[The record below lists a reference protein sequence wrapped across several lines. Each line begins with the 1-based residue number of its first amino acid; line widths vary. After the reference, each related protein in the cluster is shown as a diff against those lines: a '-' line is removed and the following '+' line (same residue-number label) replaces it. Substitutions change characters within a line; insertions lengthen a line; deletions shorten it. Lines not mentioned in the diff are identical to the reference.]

1 MPTTQLYNGRCTQYS
16 TREKLYS
23 FKLYSCVAPRA
34 REPRHLDHTR
44 HRDPRVPLMNLD
56 TESRYGVYMS
66 VHKGSGCRNNGTV
79 PRKSVLTSFR
89 LAKLLNSGAL
99 VISEAGNEL
108 DRRHFGEL
116 GTK

>member
-1 MPTTQLYNGRCTQYS
+1 MVRVRKG
-16 TREKLYS
+16 EKRYS
-23 FKLYSCVAPRA
+23 FKLYSWLHVR
-34 REPRHLDHTR
+34 PRHLDHTR
-44 HRDPRVPLMNLD
+44 HRDPLMNLD

-79 PRKSVLTSFR
+79 PRKSVLTAFR